1 MFSLPQPPKDVAH
14 GELPVVNLSEDAE
27 VLNSLVSILYPA
39 PPEMPCSSDNILA
52 LLAAAAKYDMDGA
65 QTSIRE
71 EISRRGLLSST
82 GAEAFRVYAVAY
94 SKGPIP
100 EVEDAARFTLG
111 QPLTFGSLGDT
122 LRLFEGCA
130 LCDLAEFCLRSM
142 HKFCTKWRSFSDR
155 LGGASKIR
163 VGCPT
168 AEGGNDA
175 RRLPTW
181 LEDCLQSKLL
191 IADSFGPIPILEDKF
206 TEIIST
212 SEQLYDKYLKAF
224 RSHVEE
230 KDRHFCM
237 KVHTLQGEAFCA
249 EMKDIS
255 AQARNVPTPMSGESL
270 ASPSNSYVET
280 DFPLPSLLIRLQVRV
295 TGT

>member
-1 MFSLPQPPKDVAH
+1 MPNADVILESSDFVRFSVNRSVLVASSPFFADMFSLPQPPKDVAH

-100 EVEDAARFTLG
+100 EVEDAARLTLG

-130 LCDLAEFCLRSM
+130 CATSPSFAYAVY
-142 HKFCTKWRSFSDR
+142 TSFSR
-155 LGGASKIR
+155 SGG
-163 VGCPT
+163 
-168 AEGGNDA
+168 
-175 RRLPTW
+175 
-181 LEDCLQSKLL
+181 
-191 IADSFGPIPILEDKF
+191 
-206 TEIIST
+206 
-212 SEQLYDKYLKAF
+212 
-224 RSHVEE
+224 RSQTV
-230 KDRHFCM
+230 
-237 KVHTLQGEAFCA
+237 
-249 EMKDIS
+249 
-255 AQARNVPTPMSGESL
+255 SGE
-270 ASPSNSYVET
+270 
-280 DFPLPSLLIRLQVRV
+280 LQKY
-295 TGT
+295 G